1 MELASQP
8 PPGPFARYDTYMN
21 TGGEVWRKRLQENI
35 QRVRERIA
43 QAAARCGRSPEEITL
58 VAVTKYGPAE
68 VARALVA
75 EGLADLGE
83 SRPQELWRKA
93 EALADL
99 PVRWHLVG
107 HLQTNKV
114 RRTLPLV
121 QWIHSVDSPRLL
133 AAIDAEAAHIPRR
146 VAVLLEVNLSGEPAK
161 HGWPPEAMD
170 EAIQVAAACHHVEV
184 RGLMTMA
191 PLTGGLAAARQTFA
205 GLRALRDRLQSLCP
219 PQVRL
224 TELSMGMSGDLE
236 VAIEEGATL
245 VRVGSAL
252 LEGVDLET

>member
-1 MELASQP
+1 
-8 PPGPFARYDTYMN
+8 MN
-21 TGGEVWRKRLQENI
+21 TGGEVWRRRLRENV

-43 QAAARCGRSPEEITL
+43 QATARCGRSPEEITL

-121 QWIHSVDSPRLL
+121 QWIHSVDRPRLL
-133 AAIDAEAAHIPRR
+133 AAIDAEAASLPRR
-146 VAVLLEVNLSGEPAK
+146 VAVLLEVNLSGEATK
-161 HGWPPEAMD
+161 HGWPPEAME
-170 EAIQVAAACHHVEV
+170 EAIQFAAGCRHLEV

-191 PLTGGLAAARQTFA
+191 PLAGGLAAARRTFA
-205 GLRALRDRLQSLCP
+205 ALRALRDRLQSLCP
-219 PQVRL
+219 PWIVL
-224 TELSMGMSGDLE
+224 TVLSMGMSHDLE

-252 LEGVDLET
+252 FEGIDLEA

>member
-1 MELASQP
+1 MSA
-8 PPGPFARYDTYMN
+8 
-21 TGGEVWRKRLQENI
+21 GGEVWRRRLHENV
-35 QRVRERIA
+35 QRVRERVVE
-43 QAAARCGRSPEEITL
+43 AARRCGRAPEEITI
-58 VAVTKYGPAE
+58 VGVTKYGPAE

-75 EGLADLGE
+75 EGLIDLGE

-93 EALADL
+93 AALADL

-121 QWIHSVDSPRLL
+121 HWIHSVDSQRLL
-133 AAIDAEAAHIPRR
+133 AALDTEAADLAQP

-161 HGWPPEAMD
+161 HGWPLEAM
-170 EAIQVAAACHHVEV
+170 EQALQFAASCRHVQV

-191 PLTGGLAAARQTFA
+191 PLEGGVPAARRTFA
-205 GLRALRDRLQSLCP
+205 ALRELRDRLRPLCP
-219 PQVRL
+219 PQITL
-224 TELSMGMSGDLE
+224 AELSMGMSHDLE

-252 LEGVDLET
+252 FDGLQVQA